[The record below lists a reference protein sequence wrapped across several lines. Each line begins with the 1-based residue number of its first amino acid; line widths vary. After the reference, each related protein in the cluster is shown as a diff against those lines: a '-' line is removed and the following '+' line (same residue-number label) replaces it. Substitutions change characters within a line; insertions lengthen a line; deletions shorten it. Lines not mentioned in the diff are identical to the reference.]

1 MARNPKIWEYLI
13 EDPFTL
19 RHTIAEYFL
28 SESKNVIDIGTYKK
42 KLDISAKLICI
53 DPLMTFDDTY
63 HGDLEMFIDEYEVP
77 EEFDLCCIGCDIE
90 GGEEQWNA
98 FLKLF
103 TKSKI
108 AVIEY
113 PVNIELSHSRI
124 SNDLMKIKNV
134 FVDIYLDL
142 PLIEVDSLIP
152 PNTKRRLLVFK

>member
-13 EDPFTL
+13 EHPYTL

-28 SESKNVIDIGTYKK
+28 ADSKNVIDVGTYKK
-42 KLDISAKLICI
+42 KLNIDGNLICI
-53 DPLMTFDDTY
+53 DPLMTFDDTF
-63 HGDLEMFIDEYEVP
+63 HGDIEMFVDEYEIP

-90 GGEEQWNA
+90 GGEEQWDA

-103 TKSKI
+103 IKSKI

-113 PVNIELSHSRI
+113 PINMELSHNRI
-124 SNDLMKIKNV
+124 SNQLTQIKKT

-142 PLIEVDSLIP
+142 PSIEVDSLIP
-152 PNTKRRLLVFK
+152 ANTKRRFLVFK